1 MFKERAVNPD
11 VEPFAVVKARKIAV
25 KSENGSLT
33 GQIKDF
39 FSLMGDVDY
48 VSTADGMAD
57 HYVLCWFD
65 DNEPD
70 QTKDLRRLQ
79 SVTFTS
85 KATYTLTES
94 GKRTYN
100 AAFKAEHGKLK

>member
-79 SVTFTS
+79 GVTFS
-85 KATYTLTES
+85 KAIYTLTES

-100 AAFKAEHGKLK
+100 VAFKAEHGKLN